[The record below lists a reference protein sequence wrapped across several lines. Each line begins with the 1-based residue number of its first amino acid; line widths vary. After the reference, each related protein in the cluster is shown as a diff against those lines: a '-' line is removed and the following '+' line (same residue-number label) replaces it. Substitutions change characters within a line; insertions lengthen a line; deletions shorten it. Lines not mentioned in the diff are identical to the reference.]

1 MAVYKFKTN
10 SLKTPLKYSSF
21 LAGNDAYVPLAYD
34 SIATSTVG
42 SGGVSSVTFSSIP
55 ATYTHLQVRFFAQTN
70 RATYGRDG
78 LYLRFNSDSATNY
91 SFHILTGDGDG
102 VAAGAEINTDKIYL
116 PEVGTTTAGASFFG
130 SGIVDVLDYVNT
142 SKYKTTRSIGGGDHN
157 GTVAA
162 IGAQVSLRSG
172 GWRSTSAINSIT
184 FYPGSGT
191 TISQYSKFALYGIK
205 GA

>member
-1 MAVYKFKTN
+1 MAVSKFKTN

-34 SIATSTVG
+34 SITTSTVG
-42 SGGVSSVTFSSIP
+42 GGGVASVTFSSIP
-55 ATYTHLQVRFFAQTN
+55 ATYTHLQVRYFAQTN

-78 LYLRFNSDSATNY
+78 IWIRFNSDSASNY
-91 SFHILTGDGDG
+91 SDHYLTGDGSTAD
-102 VAAGAEINTDKIYL
+102 AGANINADRIYL
-116 PEVGTTTAGASFFG
+116 PEVLTSTAGANFFG

-157 GTVAA
+157 GTVNS

-172 GWRSTSAINSIT
+172 AWRSTSAINSIT